1 MQSNYLVVPQ
11 NYQMDIDQPYADSI
25 RKISTSTS
33 AKEKMKE
40 KLPIKLA
47 QQGLKINETKTEEN
61 PLKEPTVTIV
71 GETVNCLVAY

>member
-1 MQSNYLVVPQ
+1 
-11 NYQMDIDQPYADSI
+11 MDIDQPYADSI

-47 QQGLKINETKTEEN
+47 QQGLKINKTKPEEN

>member
-1 MQSNYLVVPQ
+1 
-11 NYQMDIDQPYADSI
+11 
-25 RKISTSTS
+25 
-33 AKEKMKE
+33 MKE

-61 PLKEPTVTIV
+61 SLKEPTVTIV